1 MSTVGITMYVR
12 YCQVHE
18 HLADSQRRLQHAN
31 KAALALGLIAAF
43 GVSLVAN
50 FQVCAFVHCLV
61 LGSTLSSVYWRY
73 FIRFSSAFICSQQIF
88 CEVIKSKVLLVM
100 DL

>member
-1 MSTVGITMYVR
+1 MTIYLMMCGTRTVGITMYVR

-31 KAALALGLIAAF
+31 KAALALGLMAAF

-50 FQVCAFVHCLV
+50 FQVCSFFSFFSFLFVGSV
-61 LGSTLSSVYWRY
+61 LNL
-73 FIRFSSAFICSQQIF
+73 RF
-88 CEVIKSKVLLVM
+88 
-100 DL
+100 